1 MSDIN
6 IEKDDQATQ
15 EMLKMMGELSEEMES
30 TLEAE
35 DNIQADA
42 LLDELEGLPT
52 ELEKEAPEVVEAVV
66 SKEETPLDVDD
77 IDTLMAEIN
86 ETTEM
91 SIEVAPPSSTT
102 PLETVE
108 NTASKDADEHM
119 EISSIENSS
128 ALEEPLEPRDETR
141 GLDDIDDID
150 DIAAV
155 QEIDESPEIEAIQNK
170 SEADI
175 KPTSN
180 EDNIAPPEDIA
191 GEDLTDINPTTNTMD
206 NEITEE
212 KESTESTVQVEQ
224 LISQTQQ
231 AVHTMEEAIQI
242 DQEIQEI
249 ASNVHSKAQEA
260 IQIAISTSE
269 QAQQSTEQIQQA
281 IEATFSASEEAF
293 KAAEKAGYQ
302 INLDDINTDTPT
314 PEIIEQ
320 LQEIEAKNKKL
331 KEVNQNLKQRI
342 SELKQP

>member
-15 EMLKMMGELSEEMES
+15 EMLKMMGELSEEMEN

-119 EISSIENSS
+119 EISGIENSS
-128 ALEEPLEPRDETR
+128 ALEEPLEPIDETS
-141 GLDDIDDID
+141 GLDDID